1 MASELSRTQLAMQ
14 AFTGSAEEAKKVF
27 EDIRSIAAQSPFRF
41 KDLEETAQRLLGFG
55 LAAKNVPDALKVI
68 TDQATRMGT
77 GIEGVNTIVNVFGRI
92 MEKNFVGAMDLM
104 RALPAQGVPA
114 LKAVSDALE
123 KTYNRKFDS
132 EQTKQAIKEGILDP
146 LQTVRILLDS
156 MRQKGDAGKFS
167 DDAARAFKNLA
178 DTIDNVLG
186 KLFGPQ
192 GFGPALTKLATQISE
207 MLAPLGGLVDLL
219 MKLPEHTKETIVQVT
234 AAAAAFALFGTALG
248 IVTAL
253 TNPLWGL
260 IGAVAKFGVTL
271 ALANP
276 ELAITVALLGGLAV
290 AAYKLIPGV
299 KEFTD
304 NLIGPMVDKLKS
316 ALTSLGETGKKF
328 LADAFKGGTPID
340 IKPTTNTDAAFA
352 TLKEEWAK
360 HATEAQR
367 AMLEALASPVEAVR
381 LKYAT
386 LFATLEDKIK
396 NLSEDQKTA
405 MRSLLQGA
413 EDTETAGA
421 AYKEHKKQLDELTRY
436 QVEKAKGAT
445 DAEVAYIEAQDAQT
459 LRGRVAAI
467 DQVTKLRIEGAE
479 RVALIEKQNLIDQFT
494 EFFRRW
500 SRATARSWRQ
510 RASNVNKMIEAHRAE
525 LNNKTTA
532 LDQKAFDE
540 LQKYRLEGWKKA
552 NDQIIEDQK
561 RVYDAFKDQ
570 FSQLFDAFTD
580 KTKSL
585 GQALGDFFKKAVI
598 GEAKELFASTMAGAA
613 TQAAGYGRPEESLSR
628 GGQGILGTLLRRGM
642 PPRPPLPPPGGEPSG
657 TSLSRRH
664 VSAAG

>member
-1 MASELSRTQLAMQ
+1 MAANNIYIQVDFNSASAQQNVNALNQGIKNTGDESEKTSKKATASFNSIGISISSVSKEFASLSTAIAGLGISRAVAGMVQMASELSRTQLAMQ

-299 KEFTD
+299 KQFTD
-304 NLIGPMVDKLKS
+304 NLIGPLVDKLKS

-328 LADAFKGGTPID
+328 LADAFKGGTAID

-436 QVEKAKGAT
+436 QVEKSKGAT

-494 EFFRRW
+494 EFQTMVEGYRTQLE
-500 SRATARSWRQ
+500 AAGV
-510 RASNVNKMIEAHRAE
+510 NVNKMIEAHRAE

-552 NDQIIEDQK
+552 NDQIIEEQK

-570 FSQLFDAFTD
+570 FSPT
-580 KTKSL
+580 
-585 GQALGDFFKKAVI
+585 V
-598 GEAKELFASTMAGAA
+598 
-613 TQAAGYGRPEESLSR
+613 RCVHR
-628 GGQGILGTLLRRGM
+628 
-642 PPRPPLPPPGGEPSG
+642 
-657 TSLSRRH
+657 
-664 VSAAG
+664 